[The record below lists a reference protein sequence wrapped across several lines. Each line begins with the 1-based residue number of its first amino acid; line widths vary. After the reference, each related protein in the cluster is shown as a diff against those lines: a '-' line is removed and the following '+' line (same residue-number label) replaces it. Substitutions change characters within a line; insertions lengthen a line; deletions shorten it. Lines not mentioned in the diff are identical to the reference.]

1 MMDVFLQHLPSS
13 YTLHTSKRLAR
24 YTEAAAG
31 STAGAPVTLHFLD
44 GTTAEADVLVGADGI
59 HSATRACMYA
69 DAHLECMSSSIE
81 AVPAYEQCTRCS
93 AAMPKWSG
101 VCSYRCLIPTERLYR
116 LNPSHTTASI
126 GTILCVSVAL
136 LIVETPV
143 SLHLCPCSI
152 QGRITYAP
160 PAPPHNGQT
169 DKNCRSLST
178 S

>member
-13 YTLHTSKRLAR
+13 YTLHTSKRLTR

-31 STAGAPVTLHFLD
+31 SIAGAPVTLHFSD
-44 GTTAEADVLVGADGI
+44 GTTTETDLLVGADGI
-59 HSATRACMYA
+59 HSATRVCMYT
-69 DAHLECMSSSIE
+69 DAHQECIFSRPE
-81 AVPAYEQCTRCS
+81 AVPSYEQCTRCS
-93 AAMPKWSG
+93 ASMPKWTG
-101 VCSYRCLIPTERLYR
+101 VCSYRCLIPTERLYG
-116 LNPSHTTASI
+116 LNPSHSTATI
-126 GTILCVSVAL
+126 GAILCVSVAL

-152 QGRITYAP
+152 QGRKTYAP
-160 PAPPHNGQT
+160 PTPPHNGQT